1 MIFNYIRESYSNW
14 ISRNPSKI
22 KPEYLIQWPLDTCTV
37 KLVIIEIYMYFE
49 IARGH
54 FKCIILLKLFYMRSL
69 SPLRM
74 KAFAHGGRN
83 LHSNRIRQGGFK
95 GGGAPLRGVRRTPAT
110 AFLQEYLEIV
120 TAGENLERLPTALR
134 LNTRYNRFLTTIIEA
149 HTTCPRHEPR
159 FFSKYIFDL
168 VL

>member
-1 MIFNYIRESYSNW
+1 
-14 ISRNPSKI
+14 
-22 KPEYLIQWPLDTCTV
+22 
-37 KLVIIEIYMYFE
+37 
-49 IARGH
+49 
-54 FKCIILLKLFYMRSL
+54 MRSL
-69 SPLRM
+69 SPLPM

-159 FFSKYIFDL
+159 FFFQRKVTGILIIPGKAGQVIFEESHRNPRNPGHSWKIWADHFWGARRNPRNPRNPL
-168 VL
+168 L